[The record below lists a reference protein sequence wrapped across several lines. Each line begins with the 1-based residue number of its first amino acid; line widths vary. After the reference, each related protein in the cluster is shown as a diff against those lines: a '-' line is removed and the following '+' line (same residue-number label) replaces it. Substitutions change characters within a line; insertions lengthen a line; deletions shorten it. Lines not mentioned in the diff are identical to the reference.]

1 MPGAVAR
8 IASYTSYIAVYFL
21 PGCQARLMASVQ
33 TKLTNRPISLRL
45 VPPPN
50 ADAIAVLVLARRDQ
64 AGPTEKRDQ
73 ISKSTW
79 RRDECDTIKQTCW
92 GDDRGSQD
100 ISLSGCSAM
109 SFWNEFTQQSFLAQH
124 VAAL

>member
-21 PGCQARLMASVQ
+21 PGCQARLMPSVQ

-45 VPPPN
+45 VPSQN

-73 ISKSTW
+73 ISSRHGGGTSATRLSKHVG
-79 RRDECDTIKQTCW
+79 EMI
-92 GDDRGSQD
+92 GDLKIVRHLVVRQ
-100 ISLSGCSAM
+100 
-109 SFWNEFTQQSFLAQH
+109 
-124 VAAL
+124 